1 MKTGFVSTTE
11 KTTVQ
16 IIAQKLVAEGHSGF
30 DIMTHRGLGLPEKPE
45 PDAYIHAFKVL
56 GIEPQNAI
64 VIEDN
69 VDGVAA
75 AKTAG
80 ARVVGVPGAFAKQT
94 DLRASDTTFGSGS
107 DIHWVSLFT
116 WYSGLK

>member
-1 MKTGFVSTTE
+1 M
-11 KTTVQ
+11 
-16 IIAQKLVAEGHSGF
+16 
-30 DIMTHRGLGLPEKPE
+30 
-45 PDAYIHAFKVL
+45 
-56 GIEPQNAI
+56 PQNAI

-69 VDGVAA
+69 VDGVAS

-107 DIHWVSLFT
+107 DIHWASLFT
-116 WYSGLK
+116 

>member
-11 KTTVQ
+11 KATVQ
-16 IIAQKLVAEGHSGF
+16 IIAQKLVAEGHPDF
-30 DIMTHRGLGLPEKPE
+30 DIMTHRGLELPEKPE
-45 PDAYIHAFKVL
+45 PDAYFHAFEAL

-80 ARVVGVPGAFAKQT
+80 ARVVGVPGAMAQQT
-94 DLRASDTTFGSGS
+94 DLRAADTTFGSGS
-107 DIHWVSLFT
+107 FIQWVRLFA
-116 WYSGLK
+116 

>member
-1 MKTGFVSTTE
+1 MLNLS
-11 KTTVQ
+11 
-16 IIAQKLVAEGHSGF
+16 S
-30 DIMTHRGLGLPEKPE
+30 PEDVP
-45 PDAYIHAFKVL
+45 V
-56 GIEPQNAI
+56 I

-94 DLRASDTTFGSGS
+94 NLRAADTVLCCHS
-107 DIHWVSLFT
+107 
-116 WYSGLK
+116 